1 MLLELKV
8 KNLALIEEAEIE
20 FGQGLNILT
29 GETGAGKSIL
39 IGSVNMALG
48 GKASRDSIRQGAESA
63 YIELLFSVDTPEQ
76 EEALK
81 ALDIQVPEDKTLI
94 ISRKILPSRSTSR
107 INDETVTALRLKQA
121 TALLLDIH
129 GQHEHQSLL
138 NLHHHLEILDA
149 YARAETAPLK
159 EETARAYGRYQE
171 LKQKLSAMEGGL
183 EERLREADFLRF
195 EIEKIQEAG
204 LKEGEEEELSAR
216 YRKLSHARRIAENLG
231 EAYGALEQDMMARVI
246 KGVDQAAAYDEA
258 LKEIRD
264 QAYEAESLLNDLSR
278 SIQDYMENCVFDQEE
293 FRQIEE
299 RLDLIHGLQA
309 KYGNSEGAVLKALEE
324 KQARLE
330 ELEHF
335 DQIRSELEEELER
348 AGEKLEELCSRLT
361 QVRIREAE
369 ALSEKMR
376 ESLADLNFLDV
387 SFVMEI
393 RRLDHYTAEGWDE
406 AEFLISTN
414 PGEPVKP
421 LGEVASGGELS
432 RIMLAIKTVLAD
444 TDQIPTLIFDEID
457 TGISGRT
464 AQSVS
469 EKLREI
475 SKTHQVICI
484 THLPQIA
491 SMADVHFEIAKSV
504 SQGKTVTR
512 IKPLNREESVEEL
525 ARLLG
530 GAKITDAVRQNAL
543 EMKELA
549 ERTK

>member
-299 RLDLIHGLQA
+299 RLDLIPGPQS
-309 KYGNSEGAVLKALEE
+309 KYGNYEGAALKALAE

-421 LGEVASGGELS
+421 LREVASGGELS

>member
-421 LGEVASGGELS
+421 LREVASGGEPS

>member
-81 ALDIQVPEDKTLI
+81 ALDIQVPHDNTLI

-421 LGEVASGGELS
+421 LREVASGGELS

>member
-421 LGEVASGGELS
+421 LREVASGGELS

-549 ERTK
+549 DRTK

>member
-421 LGEVASGGELS
+421 LREVASGGELS

-444 TDQIPTLIFDEID
+444 TYQIPTLIFDETD

>member
-335 DQIRSELEEELER
+335 DQIRFHFHCLR
-348 AGEKLEELCSRLT
+348 
-361 QVRIREAE
+361 
-369 ALSEKMR
+369 
-376 ESLADLNFLDV
+376 SL
-387 SFVMEI
+387 
-393 RRLDHYTAEGWDE
+393 G
-406 AEFLISTN
+406 
-414 PGEPVKP
+414 
-421 LGEVASGGELS
+421 
-432 RIMLAIKTVLAD
+432 
-444 TDQIPTLIFDEID
+444 
-457 TGISGRT
+457 
-464 AQSVS
+464 
-469 EKLREI
+469 
-475 SKTHQVICI
+475 
-484 THLPQIA
+484 
-491 SMADVHFEIAKSV
+491 
-504 SQGKTVTR
+504 
-512 IKPLNREESVEEL
+512 
-525 ARLLG
+525 
-530 GAKITDAVRQNAL
+530 
-543 EMKELA
+543 
-549 ERTK
+549 